1 MNKVVKTQAP
11 PILALEEQE
20 ADVWREYRQ
29 ANREHNRLERMGFK
43 DGAKRARKR
52 ALLLN
57 RRHTQVMH
65 KILLAQREA
74 VFGSVRRGS

>member
-1 MNKVVKTQAP
+1 MKTRP
-11 PILALEEQE
+11 SPIAALEEQE
-20 ADVWREYRQ
+20 ADVWMAYRQ

-43 DGAKRARKR
+43 EGAKRARRR

-57 RRHTQVMH
+57 RQHAKVMG